1 MKCSIQFTN
10 QFKKDLKLAKKQGKD
25 LDKLFEVINILA
37 DEEKLD
43 TKFKDHDL
51 SGNYKGTRECHI
63 EPDWLLIYEIDNNAL
78 ILMLY
83 RLGTHSE
90 LFKK

>member
-1 MKCSIQFTN
+1 MCSIQFTN

-37 DEEKLD
+37 NEEKLD